1 MIVSSILEEENI
13 IKNVWNIFRLEK
25 LKKVTTD
32 TTIKGI
38 RNLFRLE
45 KENEDIKDRI
55 IRDDRNLFRLDKE
68 IKAIKCRILRDIR
81 ENLFEH
87 EEEEE
92 NYHKRARYG
101 ISWSNNSIEH
111 KSNGDRKTQSF
122 EEYLHK
128 IGQSLKGV
136 IDNIKQ
142 SDTWKNQLTI
152 AINFTSSKND
162 TDQEQVMHSK
172 SDNIEIMINDE
183 ADEVIKIFLNYSKI
197 DIKII

>member
-1 MIVSSILEEENI
+1 MIVSPVFEEENI
-13 IKNVWNIFRLEK
+13 IKNVWNLFRLEK
-25 LKKVTTD
+25 LKKVTID
-32 TTIKGI
+32 TGIKGI

-55 IRDDRNLFRLDKE
+55 IRDDRNPFRLDKE
-68 IKAIKCRILRDIR
+68 IKAIKWRILRDIR
-81 ENLFEH
+81 NLFEH

-92 NYHKRARYG
+92 NYHKRVRC
-101 ISWSNNSIEH
+101 NNSIEH
-111 KSNGDRKTQSF
+111 KSNGDRKTQSV

-128 IGQSLKGV
+128 IGQYLKDI

-142 SDTWKNQLTI
+142 SDTWKIQLTI
-152 AINFTSSKND
+152 AINFISSKND
-162 TDQEQVMHSK
+162 TDEEQVMHSK